1 MSLCMSEMA
10 KLLDILVL
18 MLLKKFMNENRGKW
32 RQILYSFIKTSTEFT
47 ESFAGVR
54 TKQELLCLEYIHW

>member
-1 MSLCMSEMA
+1 
-10 KLLDILVL
+10 
-18 MLLKKFMNENRGKW
+18 MNENMGKW
-32 RQILYSFIKTSTEFT
+32 RQILYSFTKNSTEFT